1 MLSKKNQNQSD
12 SVNRLRDLLSQL
24 KTAQHDADDLTL
36 RARHEVGRAIRGT
49 GLIPVTGSTAAPL
62 RKKKAGKKKR

>member
-12 SVNRLRDLLSQL
+12 SVKRLRDLLSQL
-24 KTAQHDADDLTL
+24 KTAQHDSDDLTL
-36 RARHEVGRAIRGT
+36 QARREVGRAIRSSS
-49 GLIPVTGSTAAPL
+49 LIPVTGSAPAPL